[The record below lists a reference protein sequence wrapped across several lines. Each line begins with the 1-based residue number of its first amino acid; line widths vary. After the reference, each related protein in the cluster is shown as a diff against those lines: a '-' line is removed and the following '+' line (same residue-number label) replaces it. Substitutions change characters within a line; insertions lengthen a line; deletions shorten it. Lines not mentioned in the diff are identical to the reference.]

1 MICFIRAL
9 DQSLVLHKM
18 SEKLC
23 LQWNDFKEN
32 AINAF
37 GSLRDDNNFA
47 DVTFACEDGQQVEVH
62 KVILAASSPFFKTL
76 LERNKHPHPMIYMR
90 GVKSSNLLAIL
101 DFLYRGEANVSQDDL
116 EPFLALAEEL
126 QLKGLMGNSED
137 RNNDEKYAPQQSVP
151 NANNET
157 KSQKIP
163 TKQQNQ
169 TEFRAKGTLALPADS
184 GLVIPGNLSVDF
196 TELDE
201 KVKSLMEKSQN
212 RDKSGRFASM
222 CKVCGKEGFTHHIK
236 DHIEFN
242 HLDDIVIPCN
252 LCEKTFR
259 TRNALRQHT
268 ATNHS

>member
-1 MICFIRAL
+1 M
-9 DQSLVLHKM
+9 LHKM

-37 GSLRDDNNFA
+37 GSLRDDKNFA

-62 KVILAASSPFFKTL
+62 KVILASSSPFFKTL
-76 LERNKHPHPMIYMR
+76 LGRNKHPHPMIYMR
-90 GVKSSNLLAIL
+90 GVKSSNLLA
-101 DFLYRGEANVSQDDL
+101 NVSQDDFD
-116 EPFLALAEEL
+116 PFLALAEEL
-126 QLKGLMGNSED
+126 QLKGLMGNSGD
-137 RNNDEKYAPQQSVP
+137 RFGDSNNDEKYAPQQSVP

-157 KSQKIP
+157 VSQKIP
-163 TKQQNQ
+163 TKLQNQ
-169 TEFRAKGTLALPADS
+169 TKFRAKGTVALPGDS
-184 GLVIPGNLSVDF
+184 GLGIPGNLPVDF

-212 RDKSGRFASM
+212 RDKSGRFASL

-236 DHIEFN
+236 KHIEFN

-259 TRNALRQHT
+259 TRSALRQHT